1 MGINFLRNTGTE
13 CFQDTLRPP
22 QRIVWI
28 RVQNNK
34 ATGQTTRIRSL
45 VSVFV
50 DLIQEKSP
58 KKLHIDGAGTQ
69 QCSQTYILFWMR
81 PYGIKQYSDIA

>member
-1 MGINFLRNTGTE
+1 MGISFLRNTGME
-13 CFQDTLRPP
+13 CFQDSLLPP
-22 QRIVWI
+22 QMIVCI

-50 DLIQEKSP
+50 DLIQEKNP

-69 QCSQTYILFWMR
+69 QCSQTYTLF
-81 PYGIKQYSDIA
+81 